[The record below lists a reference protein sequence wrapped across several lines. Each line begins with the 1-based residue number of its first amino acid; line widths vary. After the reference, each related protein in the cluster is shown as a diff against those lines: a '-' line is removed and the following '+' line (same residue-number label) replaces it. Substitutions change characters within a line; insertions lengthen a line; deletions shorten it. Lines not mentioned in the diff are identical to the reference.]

1 MAQAVLILLAGRLL
15 LMRAAVAE
23 AVVLR
28 AAQVAQAAVEM
39 VMVLR
44 LAQTEPQIQAVAEAV
59 HLIFRIIRAAA
70 AL

>member
-23 AVVLR
+23 AVQLR
-28 AAQVAQAAVEM
+28 AAQVAQAALEM
-39 VMVLR
+39 EMVLR